1 MALIAIAA
9 DKGAPGVTTGSVALA
24 AVWPRPVLLAEC
36 DPAGGDICYW
46 LPGADG
52 HRLDPGRGMLSLAVA
67 ARHGL
72 QPGKLWAHTQKLRGG
87 LDVLA
92 GVSTAE
98 QGAGLGSLW
107 GPAGAAF
114 AALGEADVIAD
125 CGRLG
130 PDGPHYDLLAHASA
144 VILLTRPSVGDVIRL
159 RDRVS
164 ALAVALQ
171 RRGRGGAGVG
181 IVVIADRRKF
191 SEALA
196 EVARAVD
203 HGASSVRV
211 IGGLAHEPRSAE
223 QLRGEWGRKL
233 DGSLLIRSARELAGQ
248 LVNALPAPVAPGQ
261 PHEPAP
267 VAPSSVSAAGYHDEQ
282 AAASALQL
290 AAGPPGE
297 HDMLTAPPQAAVGP
311 RGRGRHADPA
321 GPPGD
326 HREHNGHR
334 QIAPEHDA
342 LSPPPNSGQ
351 PPGGGW

>member
-1 MALIAIAA
+1 MALIALAA

-46 LPGADG
+46 LPGTDG

-72 QPGKLWAHTQKLRGG
+72 QPEQLWTHTQKLRGG

-114 AALGEADVIAD
+114 AALAEADVIAD

-144 VILLTRPSVGDVIRL
+144 VILVTRPSVGDVIRL

-164 ALAVALQ
+164 VLSTALR
-171 RRGRGGAGVG
+171 RRGRSGTGVG
-181 IVVIADRRKF
+181 IIVVADRRHF

-203 HGASSVRV
+203 HGAGSARV

-233 DGSLLIRSARELAGQ
+233 DGSLLIRSARELAAE
-248 LVNALPAPVAPGQ
+248 LVSVLPAVSPAEPGV
-261 PHEPAP
+261 PPPPAT
-267 VAPSSVSAAGYHDEQ
+267 SSVVPAGHPDEQ
-282 AAASALQL
+282 ALASVPQP
-290 AAGPPGE
+290 AAGWPGE
-297 HDMLTAPPQAAVGP
+297 HDLLPAPPQPPDRP

-326 HREHNGHR
+326 QRELNGHR
-334 QIAPEHDA
+334 QLPPEPGA
-342 LSPPPNSGQ
+342 LLPPQPGQ